1 MSVSNYQWL
10 IIICNKNHN
19 SYTSITFLTLVDSLL
34 LYILLYYIMSHI
46 CVMPT
51 ITYATL
57 GTKWQIVIPKE
68 ARDKLHVWPGDKV
81 VLMIEDGRLMIINP
95 DGVQHM
101 INILQEGMMNHE
113 ALESKKSEKKEKKV
127 KKEKKSEKK

>member
-1 MSVSNYQWL
+1 MILISVSNDEGV
-10 IIICNKNHN
+10 IIICKGFRN
-19 SYTSITFLTLVDSLL
+19 SYTSSTFYTF
-34 LYILLYYIMSHI
+34 IYIMSHT
-46 CVMPT
+46 CAMPT

-81 VLMIEDGRLMIINP
+81 VLMIEDGRLIIINP

-101 INILQEGMMNHE
+101 INILQEGMINHE
-113 ALESKKSEKKEKKV
+113 QSENKKTEKKKIRIKKTEKK
-127 KKEKKSEKK
+127 K

>member
-1 MSVSNYQWL
+1 
-10 IIICNKNHN
+10 
-19 SYTSITFLTLVDSLL
+19 
-34 LYILLYYIMSHI
+34 
-46 CVMPT
+46 
-51 ITYATL
+51 
-57 GTKWQIVIPKE
+57 
-68 ARDKLHVWPGDKV
+68 
-81 VLMIEDGRLMIINP
+81 MIEDGRLMIINP